1 MHFCNC
7 PIIPAVQMPHKGQG
21 DTGPPRLLIGP
32 LNQSKLPKYTSGVEL
47 KLQIN
52 HMCCVYIV
60 WKVYFYKCVYTIFF
74 IFFCWSAQ
82 DLRLQCHVCDLN
94 VTFLLLYCQ
103 VNGGKQADPESIIQP
118 IMHLFGVFD
127 SDWSIFCIKL
137 FIYCLWMQCLLRT
150 AAGEITLQYL
160 GTSVSL

>member
-1 MHFCNC
+1 
-7 PIIPAVQMPHKGQG
+7 MPHKGQG

-74 IFFCWSAQ
+74 FFFFA
-82 DLRLQCHVCDLN
+82 DPLKICDCN
-94 VTFLLLYCQ
+94 VTF
-103 VNGGKQADPESIIQP
+103 V
-118 IMHLFGVFD
+118 
-127 SDWSIFCIKL
+127 
-137 FIYCLWMQCLLRT
+137 T
-150 AAGEITLQYL
+150 
-160 GTSVSL
+160 